1 MEQEQAK
8 TQAQVPD
15 SQAEVQDDSKIREIE
30 EKYKKEIA
38 GLNKRVSEFEKKTKA
53 LEAEKLTEAEKIA
66 LAQKDLEE
74 ERTTLRN
81 QLKEYTIKEAL
92 VGAGLSIELARS
104 ISGESKEEIAASV
117 KTLKGILDSEAKKI
131 ADAEINKRLGGR
143 PPTGGV
149 AETVTGLQAQ
159 YDKAKKEGRVADS
172 LAIKRVA
179 ATTGEQ
185 IKD

>member
-1 MEQEQAK
+1 MEQDKAI
-8 TQAQVPD
+8 TQDQVPE
-15 SQAEVQDDSKIREIE
+15 SQDKGQDDQKIREIE

-66 LAQKDLEE
+66 LAQKELEE
-74 ERTTLRN
+74 ERTTLKT
-81 QLKEYTIKEAL
+81 QLREYTIKEAL
-92 VGAGLSIELARS
+92 VGAGLSVELARS

-131 ADAEINKRLGGR
+131 ADAEINKRLGGK
-143 PPTGGV
+143 PPTGGT
-149 AETVTGLQAQ
+149 AETVTGLQAL

-172 LAIKRVA
+172 LAIKRMA